1 MLREPGLYMYGALIH
16 SAPYMREDERIE
28 TWAAMAKAIMDGIKR
43 EDDYARYGNS
53 PSQLSPYVCAP

>member
-1 MLREPGLYMYGALIH
+1 MYGALIH